1 MNFQSSGGGNQT
13 GAKKN
18 YVDLSISAGNAASD
32 SPQWTRLKQESY
44 GGSQSHNRDVKHMQL
59 SSNSNQKQSSVIEY
73 MVIRPII
80 DASAFVFNGF
90 ENDWEME
97 QKLAK
102 IKDMNREPSLLRE
115 AVYHDSA
122 PLIRKL
128 IESGADP
135 NLEINRGILHSAC
148 KSMGGRDPIRVL
160 EALLGSFKDLDATD
174 ERENTPLYYL
184 VRGGHEV
191 AAKFLIDSKANIE
204 VPAHIGN
211 DQTSLL
217 WLAVHENRQSFVKY
231 FLHLGLDH
239 TITFRKRSILQQVF
253 DKKMYDIVE
262 FMLKN
267 DFVDIK
273 QAQSVWSKQKGKIC
287 GLVTAADKEMQHVSD
302 NYDMYIEEAFL
313 VIFFEIILTIPIECC
328 DGWICD
334 RAFFTPDVRKWIKYL
349 ENYYASNDGKLK
361 MLKDFD
367 FSV

>member
-13 GAKKN
+13 DAKKN
-18 YVDLSISAGNAASD
+18 YRYVDLSISAGNAASD
-32 SPQWTRLKQESY
+32 SPHWTRLKQESY
-44 GGSQSHNRDVKHMQL
+44 GGSQSHNRDVKHVQL
-59 SSNSNQKQSSVIEY
+59 SSNSNQKQSSVKEY
-73 MVIRPII
+73 RT
-80 DASAFVFNGF
+80 FVFNGF
-90 ENDWEME
+90 ENDSEME
-97 QKLAK
+97 KKLAK
-102 IKDMNREPSLLRE
+102 IKNMNREPSLLRE
-115 AVYHDSA
+115 AVYHDSS

-160 EALLGSFKDLDATD
+160 EALVGSFKDLDATD
-174 ERENTPLYYL
+174 ERGNTPLYYL
-184 VRGGHEV
+184 VRDGHEV

-204 VPAHIGN
+204 APAHIGN
-211 DQTSLL
+211 DRTSLL

-239 TITFRKRSILQQVF
+239 TITFRKRSIFQEIF
-253 DKKMYDIVE
+253 DKKMYNIVE

-273 QAQSVWSKQKGKIC
+273 QVQSVWSKMEGKIY
-287 GLVTAADKEMQHVSD
+287 GLATTAEKEMQHVIY

-334 RAFFTPDVRKWIKYL
+334 RAFFTPKVRKWIKYL